1 MCEKAA
7 ICMTSNMSKTLSDG
21 TGFKEFIIRKIL
33 TFSLLRCFQQTVYLI
48 LFPMSSFSLFF
59 ATNSTSKKIQ
69 YAKMIH
75 CIVCFIFM
83 KLFNLQ
89 KWLIQIK
96 KLHICPIL
104 CWFCDTYEKKPDK
117 QYCIKSYFCPSS
129 PSFVKR

>member
-1 MCEKAA
+1 MLSKQMRSAISISKCVRKQQYVWQATCPKPYQMALALKNLSLEKFW
-7 ICMTSNMSKTLSDG
+7 LSVYQDA
-21 TGFKEFIIRKIL
+21 FNIR
-33 TFSLLRCFQQTVYLI
+33 TVYLI

-59 ATNSTSKKIQ
+59 ASNSTSKKIQ

-104 CWFCDTYEKKPDK
+104 CWFCDTYEKKT
-117 QYCIKSYFCPSS
+117 
-129 PSFVKR
+129 R